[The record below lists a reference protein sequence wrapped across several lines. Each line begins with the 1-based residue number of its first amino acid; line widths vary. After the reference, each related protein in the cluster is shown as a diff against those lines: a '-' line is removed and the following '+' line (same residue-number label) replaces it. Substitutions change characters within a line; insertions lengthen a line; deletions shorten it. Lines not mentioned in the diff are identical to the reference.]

1 MKLSYQFAQ
10 ALPKGLMVIPLKV
23 GFFPRTSCSTFD
35 ILVSFILVRYPDRI
49 GLVNTVR
56 YHRLYRSIRIIGPL
70 CDSPLI
76 PRDLW
81 IPVSTRT
88 RYAWSRL
95 AGFSNELCTR
105 VYRNYG
111 DLRRLSCT
119 TTAPT
124 IHRTSPL
131 NCFAIRGPRRS
142 LYSRTTSVIF
152 VTRSQCTDHCLRTTP
167 MLTIASSLPMS

>member
-1 MKLSYQFAQ
+1 MSQKFFSHFFEIRHKNH
-10 ALPKGLMVIPLKV
+10 PPFFTKGIPQYPEHLL
-23 GFFPRTSCSTFD
+23 FFY
-35 ILVSFILVRYPDRI
+35 LLFI
-49 GLVNTVR
+49 T
-56 YHRLYRSIRIIGPL
+56 
-70 CDSPLI
+70 
-76 PRDLW
+76 RDLW

-88 RYAWSRL
+88 RYAWSCL

-111 DLRRLSCT
+111 DLRRLPCT

-124 IHRTSPL
+124 IHRTSP
-131 NCFAIRGPRRS
+131 FTGISQIGGPRRS

>member
-1 MKLSYQFAQ
+1 MFDHRVDPPRCRCMFPAAATRWRASAI
-10 ALPKGLMVIPLKV
+10 ANTTDIVPPGPSRTLP
-23 GFFPRTSCSTFD
+23 T
-35 ILVSFILVRYPDRI
+35 VRYW
-49 GLVNTVR
+49 

-131 NCFAIRGPRRS
+131 NYFAIRGPRRS

-167 MLTIASSLPMS
+167 MLTTASSLLMS